1 MNFIDQLRDLDALDR
16 RILRVVQR
24 EGTISQADLA
34 ERVGSS
40 PASCWRRLKALE
52 EDGILGDVVRLVDPE
67 KVGQRLEAICHV
79 RLKSHATEV
88 RALFEEFARSHEQV
102 RACYLMSG
110 EWDYL
115 VLVISRDVQEF
126 EQFLMR
132 EMLAHKSVATSA
144 SHFSLKCIKTT
155 TEIPI

>member
-1 MNFIDQLRDLDALDR
+1 VNDSVQARVIDALDR

-24 EGTISQADLA
+24 QGAISQADLA
-34 ERVGSS
+34 EQVGSS
-40 PASCWRRLKALE
+40 SASCWRRLKALE
-52 EDGILGDVVRLVDPE
+52 EDGILGDVVRLVDPA
-67 KVGQRLEAICHV
+67 KVGQRLEAICQV
-79 RLKSHATEV
+79 RLKSHAAEV
-88 RALFEEFARSHEQV
+88 RSDFEAFARSHEQI

-115 VLVISRDVQEF
+115 VIVMSRDVQQF
-126 EQFLMR
+126 EHFLMR
-132 EMLAHKSVATSA
+132 EMLAHNSVATSA